1 MVDFYGMNVGK
12 IYQIQGWYGWG
23 NKDKHLQ
30 LFFGGNIRGAF
41 KICVHDSSLEV
52 IIPNAG
58 LHRTIQN
65 DRGREGP
72 HKKTI
77 PKHQTSS

>member
-1 MVDFYGMNVGK
+1 M
-12 IYQIQGWYGWG
+12 
-23 NKDKHLQ
+23 
-30 LFFGGNIRGAF
+30 GGGTKTNIFNCFLEGTYEGRSKSAF
-41 KICVHDSSLEV
+41 MIHDSSLEV